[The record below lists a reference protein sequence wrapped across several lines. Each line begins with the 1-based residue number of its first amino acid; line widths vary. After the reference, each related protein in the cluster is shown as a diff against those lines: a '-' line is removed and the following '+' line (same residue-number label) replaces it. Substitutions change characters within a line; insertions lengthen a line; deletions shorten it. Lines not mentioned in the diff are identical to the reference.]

1 MGCFL
6 GPLRVLKEGQKHYHL
21 LNVLTFQD
29 SEVAMSFG
37 KTLQLDAILSPNV
50 KFHPI
55 GMLGPEKSKK
65 HRETTHS
72 EFEFE

>member
-1 MGCFL
+1 MFL
-6 GPLRVLKEGQKHYHL
+6 GPLRELEEGQKHNL

-50 KFHPI
+50 KFQR
-55 GMLGPEKSKK
+55 LKFQSYVGPREK
-65 HRETTHS
+65 
-72 EFEFE
+72 